1 MMDDEDDS
9 LPSPWA
15 GLSHTDLIDT
25 RSGLL
30 CGQPLYER
38 AGVSEVALSADT
50 VIEALAAV
58 PGGSTFG
65 RHEAL
70 RGLLLEHDDSPEAL
84 VTETIADAARKL
96 ATLSWAIDEV
106 ISEWELSR
114 WALTERVSKRE
125 RELAE
130 LRERLAGLPET
141 EKEAPALR
149 TASALA
155 QEELAGLIAFLDGF
169 RLSERQE
176 AVRPDTDDAPAFARP
191 ENVLRLLQAQAR
203 QERKKAA

>member
-1 MMDDEDDS
+1 MDDEDDS

-15 GLSHTDLIDT
+15 GLSQAELLDEKT
-25 RSGLL
+25 GLL

-38 AGVSEVALSADT
+38 AGVAEVALSADE

-70 RGLLLEHDDSPEAL
+70 RGLLEERSDSPEAL

-96 ATLSWAIDEV
+96 ATLSWAIEEV

-114 WALTERVSKRE
+114 WALTERMMKRE
-125 RELAE
+125 RELSE
-130 LRERLAGLPET
+130 LRERLSALPET

-149 TASALA
+149 VASSLA
-155 QEELAGLIAFLDGF
+155 QEELAGLIAFLDAF
-169 RLSERQE
+169 RLGERQE
-176 AVRPDTDDAPAFARP
+176 VTQGVTDNGPAFARP